1 MRNDTMAKTAN
12 IFTRVDPE
20 IKEEAE
26 VVLSKLGLSMA
37 TAVEIFLRQIIL
49 QRRIPFEM
57 ALPST
62 EQGENE

>member
-1 MRNDTMAKTAN
+1 MAKTAN